1 MTAPR
6 GKVSASL
13 AARGRPED
21 WANEQESACLLGLE
35 SDKYYSLLPQM
46 EANGFPKKTSWNN
59 KRFIP
64 AIDEFRRRWLA
75 GDFRVEEKT
84 EPEPDQKIR
93 RIHGRG
99 QRTQDWTA

>member
-1 MTAPR
+1 MTAPKA
-6 GKVSASL
+6 KVSASL

-35 SDKYYSLLPQM
+35 SDKYYDLLSKL
-46 EANGFPKKTSWNN
+46 EASGFPKKTPWNN

-75 GDFRVEEKT
+75 GDFREVAKSAAED
-84 EPEPDQKIR
+84 DQKGNFS
-93 RIHGRG
+93 HVKG
-99 QRTQDWTA
+99 QRLTAVR

>member
-1 MTAPR
+1 MTASR

-35 SDKYYSLLPQM
+35 SDKYYALIPML
-46 EANGFPKKTSWNN
+46 EATGFPRKTPWNN

-64 AIDEFRRRWLA
+64 AIDEFRRRWVAL
-75 GDFRVEEKT
+75 DFREERAS
-84 EPEPDQKIR
+84 EPELLEKGHFNHVKGKR
-93 RIHGRG
+93 L
-99 QRTQDWTA
+99 TAA